1 MGMGLMVL
9 IPVLLALFFWV
20 IGRVVPPARR
30 PAGRPAGLGGLL
42 CVVLLIL
49 SVKAAL
55 SLFELGRQAGEAANV
70 LAVSID
76 FVGPVLKSLIPATV
90 NALAILLAFPLGFRT
105 PPIDALYGARLR
117 LDRGASFRRSECRH
131 PRCSLQHVFRFLR
144 HFILYDPGDALSAL
158 FRAFSQYLRA
168 PWPHSAGESQG
179 LSGGRAKT
187 TYLERMQDVR

>member
-1 MGMGLMVL
+1 MTEFFNVQLSSMGMGLMVL

-90 NALAILLAFPLGFRT
+90 NALAILLTLFTALVCVWIAGPASDGLNAVILGVPYNMSSGFYGISFFTILVTLYLLFSERSANTYGLHGRT
-105 PPIDALYGARLR
+105 
-117 LDRGASFRRSECRH
+117 
-131 PRCSLQHVFRFLR
+131 
-144 HFILYDPGDALSAL
+144 
-158 FRAFSQYLRA
+158 A
-168 PWPHSAGESQG
+168 PENPKA
-179 LSGGRAKT
+179 
-187 TYLERMQDVR
+187 

>member
-1 MGMGLMVL
+1 MTEFFNVQLSSMGMGLMVL

-76 FVGPVLKSLIPATV
+76 F
-90 NALAILLAFPLGFRT
+90 GFRT

-117 LDRGASFRRSECRH
+117 LDRGTSF
-131 PRCSLQHVFRFLR
+131 
-144 HFILYDPGDALSAL
+144 
-158 FRAFSQYLRA
+158 
-168 PWPHSAGESQG
+168 
-179 LSGGRAKT
+179 
-187 TYLERMQDVR
+187 

>member
-1 MGMGLMVL
+1 MTEFFNVQLSSMGMGLMVL

-90 NALAILLAFPLGFRT
+90 NALAILLALFLLAFGRRRLTLFTALVCVWIAGPASDGLNAVLLGVPYNMSSGFYGISFFTILVTLYLLFSERSANTYGLHGRT
-105 PPIDALYGARLR
+105 
-117 LDRGASFRRSECRH
+117 
-131 PRCSLQHVFRFLR
+131 
-144 HFILYDPGDALSAL
+144 
-158 FRAFSQYLRA
+158 A
-168 PWPHSAGESQG
+168 PENPKA
-179 LSGGRAKT
+179 
-187 TYLERMQDVR
+187 

>member
-1 MGMGLMVL
+1 MTEFFNVQLSSMGMGLMVL
-9 IPVLLALFFWV
+9 IPILLALFFWV

-76 FVGPVLKSLIPATV
+76 FVG
-90 NALAILLAFPLGFRT
+90 
-105 PPIDALYGARLR
+105 
-117 LDRGASFRRSECRH
+117 RGTSF
-131 PRCSLQHVFRFLR
+131 
-144 HFILYDPGDALSAL
+144 
-158 FRAFSQYLRA
+158 
-168 PWPHSAGESQG
+168 
-179 LSGGRAKT
+179 
-187 TYLERMQDVR
+187 

>member
-1 MGMGLMVL
+1 MTEFFNVQLSSMGMGLMVL

-90 NALAILLAFPLGFRT
+90 NAIAILLALFLLAFGRR
-105 PPIDALYGARLR
+105 RLT
-117 LDRGASFRRSECRH
+117 LFTAPSAS
-131 PRCSLQHVFRFLR
+131 
-144 HFILYDPGDALSAL
+144 G
-158 FRAFSQYLRA
+158 
-168 PWPHSAGESQG
+168 
-179 LSGGRAKT
+179 
-187 TYLERMQDVR
+187 

>member
-1 MGMGLMVL
+1 MTEFFNVQLSSMGMGLMVL

-30 PAGRPAGLGGLL
+30 PAGRPAGLGG
-42 CVVLLIL
+42 LLIL

-90 NALAILLAFPLGFRT
+90 NALAILLALFLLAFGRRRLTLFTALACVWIAGPASDGLNAVILGVPYNMSSGFYGISFFTILVTLYLLFSERSANTYGLHGRT
-105 PPIDALYGARLR
+105 
-117 LDRGASFRRSECRH
+117 
-131 PRCSLQHVFRFLR
+131 
-144 HFILYDPGDALSAL
+144 
-158 FRAFSQYLRA
+158 A
-168 PWPHSAGESQG
+168 PENPKA
-179 LSGGRAKT
+179 
-187 TYLERMQDVR
+187 

>member
-1 MGMGLMVL
+1 MTEFFNVQLSSMGMGLMVL
-9 IPVLLALFFWV
+9 IPILLALFFWV

-90 NALAILLAFPLGFRT
+90 NALAILLALFLLAFGRRRLTLFTALVCVWIAGPASDGLNAVILGVPYNMSSGFYGISFFT
-105 PPIDALYGARLR
+105 ILVTLYLLFSCLLYTSDAA
-117 LDRGASFRRSECRH
+117 D
-131 PRCSLQHVFRFLR
+131 
-144 HFILYDPGDALSAL
+144 D
-158 FRAFSQYLRA
+158 
-168 PWPHSAGESQG
+168 
-179 LSGGRAKT
+179 
-187 TYLERMQDVR
+187 

>member
-1 MGMGLMVL
+1 MTEFFNVQLSSMGMGLMVL

-70 LAVSID
+70 LAVSLENRQCD
-76 FVGPVLKSLIPATV
+76 CYSAG
-90 NALAILLAFPLGFRT
+90 AFPFGFRT
-105 PPIDALYGARLR
+105 PSIDALYGARLR
-117 LDRGASFRRSECRH
+117 LDSGASF
-131 PRCSLQHVFRFLR
+131 
-144 HFILYDPGDALSAL
+144 
-158 FRAFSQYLRA
+158 
-168 PWPHSAGESQG
+168 
-179 LSGGRAKT
+179 
-187 TYLERMQDVR
+187 